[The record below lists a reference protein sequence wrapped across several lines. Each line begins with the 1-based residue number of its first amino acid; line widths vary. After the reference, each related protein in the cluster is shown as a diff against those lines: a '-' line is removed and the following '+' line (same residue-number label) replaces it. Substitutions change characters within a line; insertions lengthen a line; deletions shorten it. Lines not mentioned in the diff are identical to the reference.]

1 LSLCQAQALTAV
13 VRKCHRIQHQLLK
26 QYDPA
31 LYAHLS
37 GLGIEPQ
44 IYGM

>member
-1 LSLCQAQALTAV
+1 MTAV
-13 VRKCHRIQHQLLK
+13 VRKCHRIQHLLLK

-31 LYAHLS
+31 LYSHLN

-44 IYGM
+44 LYGM